1 MPSVD
6 IEAEQMFND
15 YTKDNGFDSAD
26 DRQRIYAVLNWNLFK
41 GGAHSA
47 DLQKKVE
54 VQ

>member
-26 DRQRIYAVLNWNLFK
+26 DRQRIYAVFK
-41 GGAHSA
+41 
-47 DLQKKVE
+47 LE
-54 VQ
+54 FI